1 MADFLV
7 TLADQKA
14 VLFYL
19 GFLPAFVDLSQRN
32 LVDTAVVIA
41 ITVLAVGGVKLG
53 YAALADRAFIR
64 PRRSGTRPEQH
75 GRIHHDRGGTYR
87 DCIHLIED
95 HFRG

>member
-1 MADFLV
+1 MAGFLV

-32 LVDTAVVIA
+32 LADTAVVIA

-53 YAALADRAFIR
+53 YAALVDRARSFVREGRGRVLSSMAAFIMIAV
-64 PRRSGTRPEQH
+64 E
-75 GRIHHDRGGTYR
+75 
-87 DCIHLIED
+87 LIVIAST
-95 HFRG
+95 